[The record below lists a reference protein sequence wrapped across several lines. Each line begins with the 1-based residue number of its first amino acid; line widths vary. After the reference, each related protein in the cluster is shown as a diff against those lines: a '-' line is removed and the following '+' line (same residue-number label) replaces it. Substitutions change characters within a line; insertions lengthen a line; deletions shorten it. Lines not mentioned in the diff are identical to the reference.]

1 MGVLDFLC
9 TALVSCMQ
17 LNVSKD
23 EGTASFQPCQSCG
36 SARLQKLASLPADLL
51 VERVHQGRHI
61 GAEVRPSVV
70 PALPAQGR
78 GVPAGHWDV
87 FVAAQAKLPLL
98 QALEKLWRSYRIH
111 GCADMSSYLG
121 TLSVLPPRLLL
132 LPNTVLFLESITYF
146 ERYFLSFV
154 TNRSLDL
161 SAVSSQASVL
171 HQKRG

>member
-1 MGVLDFLC
+1 
-9 TALVSCMQ
+9 MQ

-98 QALEKLWRSYRIH
+98 QALEKLWRSYRMR
-111 GCADMSSYLG
+111 GYVFVPGNAQYFASS
-121 TLSVLPPRLLL
+121 
-132 LPNTVLFLESITYF
+132 F
-146 ERYFLSFV
+146 
-154 TNRSLDL
+154 
-161 SAVSSQASVL
+161 ASVAKHRPL
-171 HQKRG
+171 S

>member
-1 MGVLDFLC
+1 MRG
-9 TALVSCMQ
+9 
-17 LNVSKD
+17 
-23 EGTASFQPCQSCG
+23 EPRRCG
-36 SARLQKLASLPADLL
+36 PDRCRRCPTLFCSSRGRHTRSDRDWSSDVCSSDLARLQKLASLLADLL

-98 QALEKLWRSYRIH
+98 QALEKLWRSYRIR

-132 LPNTVLFLESITYF
+132 LPNTVLFL
-146 ERYFLSFV
+146 R
-154 TNRSLDL
+154 
-161 SAVSSQASVL
+161 A
-171 HQKRG
+171 